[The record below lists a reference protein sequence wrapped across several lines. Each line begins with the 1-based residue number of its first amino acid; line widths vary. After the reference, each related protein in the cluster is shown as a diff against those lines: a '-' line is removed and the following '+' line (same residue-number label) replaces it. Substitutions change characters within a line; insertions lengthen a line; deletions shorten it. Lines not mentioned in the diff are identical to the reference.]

1 MKKTLFCL
9 LCVMGIIT
17 VQAQTV
23 VLKKGTKIQ
32 LQSTDNVGLD
42 NYSNGQAIE
51 FRVGMDVVVSGVT
64 IIPRG
69 TIAIGE
75 IVSVSNKRST
85 GPSMFSMLSSK
96 KLEEN
101 FKYKLSYVVMPSGE
115 HIPLEEKKIKIVGDM
130 PIQERL
136 DFRKEETIE
145 RAMIKKGS
153 IVTGVIASDYS
164 YNAPKPVIKETP
176 VQTPA
181 KTSVALSDID
191 QNIPTTSS
199 TAENSF
205 AVIIANE
212 KYSNESQVE
221 YAINDG
227 RTFKEYCRKT
237 LGLPDINI
245 HYRENATKNNIEQE
259 IDWVTKVAEAF
270 GNDAQII
277 IYYAGHGIPDEE
289 TSTAYLLPVDGIG
302 NNIKTGYSLI
312 SLYDKLSSLPARNV
326 IVLMDACFSGTK
338 RGEGM
343 LTSARGVAIKA
354 KATQPQG
361 NLLVFSAAQ
370 GEETAYPYQ
379 EKGHGMFTY
388 FLLKKLQET
397 KGNCTLGEIG
407 DYVKSQVARRS
418 IVVNGKSQTPT
429 MSPSPSLT
437 DNWRKMKLR

>member
-23 VLKKGTKIQ
+23 VLKKGTQIPVK
-32 LQSTDNVGLD
+32 STHNVELK
-42 NYSNGQAIE
+42 NASTGQAID
-51 FRVGMDVVVSGVT
+51 FQVSTDIVVDGIIV
-64 IIPRG
+64 IPRG
-69 TIAIGE
+69 TQAKGKITK
-75 IVSVSNKRST
+75 VSHGSDH
-85 GPSMFSMLSSK
+85 FSAGAQMAEMMTFGLAK
-96 KLEEN
+96 NTPK
-101 FKYKLSYVVMPSGE
+101 FKYKLVSLFLPNGNQ
-115 HIPLEEKKIKIVGDM
+115 IPLSSGIFTVKGDFLFGTEAMGKLGADITVASNKK
-130 PIQERL
+130 
-136 DFRKEETIE
+136 
-145 RAMIKKGS
+145 
-153 IVTGVIASDYS
+153 SDNTVES
-164 YNAPKPVIKETP
+164 NK
-176 VQTPA
+176 VQQN
-181 KTSVALSDID
+181 KNSVAISDID
-191 QNIPTTSS
+191 QNIPMTSS
-199 TAENSF
+199 TAENTF

-212 KYSNESQVE
+212 KYSNESKVE

-259 IDWVTKVAEAF
+259 IDWVAKVAEAF